1 MDTWVLPAMLGLG
14 LAAASGMRTFL
25 PLLMLSAA
33 VHFELFGITVGES
46 MRWIGSTGALVAL
59 AIAAVVELGADLIPF
74 VDNALSV
81 IGNVTGPI
89 AGVIAAWAAFSHLDP
104 AMAALA
110 GIIVGAPTALTFSAA
125 QTGTRAVST
134 ATTGGLANPVVS
146 VIEDV
151 LTFFTSLIAMI
162 LPLLIIPLLAALLWF
177 SWRGWRR
184 VPESAHRLTAPTW

>member
-33 VHFELFGITVGES
+33 VHFELFGVTVGES

-104 AMAALA
+104 AIAALA

-162 LPLLIIPLLAALLWF
+162 LPFLIIPLLAALLWF

-184 VPESAHRLTAPTW
+184 VRSLRTV

>member
-162 LPLLIIPLLAALLWF
+162 LPLLIIPPARRALVVQLAWLA
-177 SWRGWRR
+177 SC
-184 VPESAHRLTAPTW
+184 PESAHRLTAPTW

>member
-46 MRWIGSTGALVAL
+46 MQWIGSTGALVAL

-81 IGNVTGPI
+81 VGNVTGPI

-104 AMAALA
+104 AVA
-110 GIIVGAPTALTFSAA
+110 GIAAIVVGAPTALTFSSA
-125 QTGTRAVST
+125 QTGARAVST
-134 ATTGGLANPVVS
+134 ATTGGLANPVLS
-146 VIEDV
+146 VFEDV

-162 LPLLIIPLLAALLWF
+162 LPLLIIPLLAALLWL
-177 SWRGWRR
+177 SWRGLRR
-184 VPESAHRLTAPTW
+184 LRGARTA

>member
-89 AGVIAAWAAFSHLDP
+89 AGVIAAWAAFSFWSHVS
-104 AMAALA
+104 A
-110 GIIVGAPTALTFSAA
+110 GTT
-125 QTGTRAVST
+125 TYST
-134 ATTGGLANPVVS
+134 STSSCDLLKAS
-146 VIEDV
+146 M
-151 LTFFTSLIAMI
+151 FFLNHAC
-162 LPLLIIPLLAALLWF
+162 W
-177 SWRGWRR
+177 
-184 VPESAHRLTAPTW
+184 

>member
-1 MDTWVLPAMLGLG
+1 MDSWVLPAMLGLG

-25 PLLMLSAA
+25 PLLMLSTA

-59 AIAAVVELGADLIPF
+59 AIAAVVELCADLIPF

-81 IGNVTGPI
+81 VGNVTGPI
-89 AGVIAAWAAFSHLDP
+89 AGAIAAWAAFSHFDP
-104 AMAALA
+104 AIAAIA

-134 ATTGGLANPVVS
+134 ATTGGLANPVIS
-146 VIEDV
+146 VVEDV

-184 VPESAHRLTAPTW
+184 VRSLRTA

>member
-1 MDTWVLPAMLGLG
+1 
-14 LAAASGMRTFL
+14 
-25 PLLMLSAA
+25 
-33 VHFELFGITVGES
+33 
-46 MRWIGSTGALVAL
+46 
-59 AIAAVVELGADLIPF
+59 
-74 VDNALSV
+74 
-81 IGNVTGPI
+81 
-89 AGVIAAWAAFSHLDP
+89 
-104 AMAALA
+104 MAALA

-134 ATTGGLANPVVS
+134 DTTGGLANPVVS

-184 VPESAHRLTAPTW
+184 VRSLRTA